1 MAVNHAMAVHQQSD
15 RFGASRTRLIAFKL
29 LYKGAK
35 SCCEYK
41 VKIGVEVTT
50 MLNLTLTNS
59 QIVELVKQLPQ
70 EQQIE
75 VFKFLLNQNWANW
88 LYLSHDS
95 EERVRKVATQR
106 GRDWNVMTEDEREEF
121 TEEVLHE

>member
-1 MAVNHAMAVHQQSD
+1 
-15 RFGASRTRLIAFKL
+15 
-29 LYKGAK
+29 
-35 SCCEYK
+35 
-41 VKIGVEVTT
+41 

-75 VFKFLLNQNWANW
+75 VFKFLLTQNWANW

-95 EERVRKVATQR
+95 EERVLKVAAQR

-121 TEEVLHE
+121 IEEVLQEKD

>member
-1 MAVNHAMAVHQQSD
+1 
-15 RFGASRTRLIAFKL
+15 
-29 LYKGAK
+29 
-35 SCCEYK
+35 
-41 VKIGVEVTT
+41 